1 MHLVTLVDSALIT
14 SNEFANAIVFIQLGL
29 LSMLILRNCPL
40 ETELFEKSLLKNVFD
55 QMLEKRAIFRS
66 IDLN

>member
-1 MHLVTLVDSALIT
+1 MHLVTLVDSALTT
-14 SNEFANAIVFIQLGL
+14 SNEFENAIVFIPLGL
-29 LSMLILRNCPL
+29 LSMLILKNCPL
-40 ETELFEKSLLKNVFD
+40 ETELFEKSLLKIVFD